1 MPTYISLCNWTD
13 QGIRSVKD
21 VPKRLEGA
29 RKMMKDAGG
38 ELKAFYLTMGGYDFV
53 TITEAPSDEAAA
65 KVLLAIASAGNLR
78 TTTLKAFDETQT
90 GQILRS
96 LG

>member
-21 VPKRLEGA
+21 APKRIDTA
-29 RKMMKDAGG
+29 RQMMKDAGG
-38 ELKAFYLTMGGYDFV
+38 ELKAFYLTMGAYDIV
-53 TITEAPSDEAAA
+53 TVVEAPSDEVAAR
-65 KVLLAIASAGNLR
+65 VLLTIGGLGNIR
-78 TTTLKAFDETQT
+78 TVTLKAFDETKARE
-90 GQILRS
+90 IIRS